1 MVSKES
7 LRKRS
12 KEELVDICY
21 DLFIVVDQLT
31 KQVQTLQKEVDQLK
45 RKKPKNSSNSS
56 LPPSQDLFRLKNQSL
71 RKKSNKKTGGQP
83 GHTGET
89 LSMSETPDETIPH
102 MPDALCPFCGK
113 IHTPE
118 SAEII
123 SKRQVIDIPV
133 VKAKVTEHLVY
144 GIKCSCGN
152 INTGN
157 FPVDVAAPVQ
167 YGKNLAAF
175 TAYLSTRQYVPFA
188 RLSELVENITGIS
201 MSQGTIYNLLNKT
214 ANAVYPIYNAI
225 KENILKAHTVG
236 GDETGFK
243 VQKQKHWAWVWQTMH
258 ETYIVGSRNRG
269 FSTIQETFSDGLP
282 NAVYVSDSL
291 SAQLKT
297 AAKSNQL
304 CLAHILRELN
314 YFIEQNQNQWAT
326 KMKQLLQKAIK
337 LKYQIRPDQ
346 YKEPI
351 EARSMI
357 LEDFDLLLQQ
367 LLPDY
372 IPKLRALQKRLI
384 KHKHHMFNFLFYP
397 DVPADNNASERAI
410 RNIKVK
416 QKVSGHFRSE
426 RGAEIYA
433 ILQSVSDTFIKRGT
447 NPFREMSFAINIAA
461 SKNAFQYNKLK

>member
-1 MVSKES
+1 M
-7 LRKRS
+7 
-12 KEELVDICY
+12 
-21 DLFIVVDQLT
+21 
-31 KQVQTLQKEVDQLK
+31 
-45 RKKPKNSSNSS
+45 
-56 LPPSQDLFRLKNQSL
+56 
-71 RKKSNKKTGGQP
+71 
-83 GHTGET
+83 
-89 LSMSETPDETIPH
+89 
-102 MPDALCPFCGK
+102 
-113 IHTPE
+113 
-118 SAEII
+118 
-123 SKRQVIDIPV
+123 
-133 VKAKVTEHLVY
+133 
-144 GIKCSCGN
+144 
-152 INTGN
+152 
-157 FPVDVAAPVQ
+157 AAPVQ

-225 KENILKAHTVG
+225 KENILKAQTVG